1 MNKLGIITIIIF
13 SFLNCQ
19 NFDSKKH
26 MKIENEVIKDL
37 ILEMTLFEEM
47 KKGNNWGNKRLKL
60 FIVSTLDTLTAS
72 TYKPKG
78 YRIAIN
84 DIDFTEEEIEKA
96 KKEFEEDLEKYEK
109 EEELFAD
116 LKNGKIKPRIL
127 NSVFKN
133 EKLNIELI
141 EKERIEKLENF
152 ETKENEFGYLFISRI
167 IFNRN
172 YTKGYLHF
180 EFICGIGCAWDNN
193 IEVKKVNGKWKITK
207 HFSGGI
213 A

>member
-1 MNKLGIITIIIF
+1 M
-13 SFLNCQ
+13 
-19 NFDSKKH
+19 
-26 MKIENEVIKDL
+26 ENEVINDL
-37 ILEMTLFEEM
+37 ILEMTHFEEM
-47 KKGNNWGNKRLKL
+47 KKANKWENKQLEL
-60 FIVSTLDTLTAS
+60 YIISTLDTLTAS
-72 TYKPKG
+72 THKPKG

-84 DIDFTEEEIEKA
+84 GIDYTEKEIEQA

-109 EEELFAD
+109 EEQLFAD
-116 LKNGKIKPRIL
+116 FKNGEIKPRKL
-127 NSVFKN
+127 NLIFKN
-133 EKLNIELI
+133 EKLNIKLI
-141 EKERIEKLENF
+141 EKEQIEKLENF

-172 YTKGYLHF
+172 FTKGYLHF

-193 IEVKKVNGKWKITK
+193 IEVIKVNGKWKITK